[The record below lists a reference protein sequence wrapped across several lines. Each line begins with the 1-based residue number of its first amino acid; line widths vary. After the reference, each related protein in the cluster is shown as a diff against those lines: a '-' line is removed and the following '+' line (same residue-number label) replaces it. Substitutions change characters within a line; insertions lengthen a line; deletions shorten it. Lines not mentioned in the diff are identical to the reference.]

1 MTLIRVR
8 TNLMLIWN
16 RGFSACGFSFEGM
29 RLYRRTTDQGGTT
42 LRIGPFF
49 YFS

>member
-1 MTLIRVR
+1 MTLLRHKSNV
-8 TNLMLIWN
+8 MLIWN

-29 RLYRRTTDQGGTT
+29 KLFRHTTDQGGTT